1 MARVN
6 EHYLKLKAGYLFPE
20 IGRRVRA
27 FAAANP
33 SAKVIRLG
41 IGDVTRPLPPA
52 VLSAFHDAV
61 SELGDENT
69 FMGYGPEQ
77 GYDFLIDTLIEKAY
91 APLGVHLKRSEIFIS
106 DGSKCDT
113 ANILDIFALDNKV
126 AIGDPVYPVY
136 NDTNVMIGRS
146 GPADERGYYQGIVY
160 LPCTE
165 ANGFFPDVPKEK
177 VDIVYLCSPNNPTG
191 TVATKGQLKG
201 WVDYALAN
209 DAVIFFDAAYE
220 AFITEPGYPRSIY
233 EIEGA
238 KRCAV
243 EFRSFSKT
251 AGFTGVRCALTVV
264 PEEVTANLAGGRS
277 GGAQQA
283 LEPAADDEVQ
293 RRLLPGSEGRRG
305 GLLRR
310 GVAADEGDRRLLYGK
325 REDHP
330 GGACERGAHH
340 LRRRQ
345 RPLHLAEDPG
355 RDLLV
360 GLFRPPSHGVQR
372 GRDAR
377 QRVRAFGR
385 GVFPAVG
392 LRQPRQRGGS
402 GGADPEEPA
411 VTGAGGGPSQP
422 LPGFV
427 PRLPGGIGKWVT
439 FPWVAARETILFVP
453 SFSTSSMRTT
463 ACSGM

>member
-20 IGRRVRA
+20 IGRRVKT

-61 SELGDENT
+61 AELGNGET
-69 FMGYGPEQ
+69 FRGYGPEQ
-77 GYDFLIDTLIEKAY
+77 GYDFLIDTIIRKSY
-91 APLGVHLKRSEIFIS
+91 GPLDVSLSPAEVFIS

-113 ANILDIFALDNKV
+113 SNILDIFALENRV

-146 GPADERGYYQGIVY
+146 GPADGRGYYGGIVY

-165 ANGFFPDVPKEK
+165 ANGFFPAFPKEK

-191 TVATKGQLKG
+191 AVATKAQLKG

-209 DAVIFFDAAYE
+209 DAVILFDAAYE
-220 AFITEPGYPRSIY
+220 AFITEDGYPRSIY

-238 KRCAV
+238 RKCAV

-264 PEEVTANLAGGRS
+264 PEDVTAKTPAGEAVPLNRLWNRRQTTKFNGVSYPVQRAAAAVYTDEGWRQTREVIDYYMGNARVIREGLKSAGLTVYGGVNAPYIWLKTPGGLSSWDFFDRLLTECHVVGTPGSGFGPSGEGFFRLSAFGSRESVEEAVGRIRKNLRL
-277 GGAQQA
+277 GGAGT
-283 LEPAADDEVQ
+283 P
-293 RRLLPGSEGRRG
+293 
-305 GLLRR
+305 
-310 GVAADEGDRRLLYGK
+310 
-325 REDHP
+325 
-330 GGACERGAHH
+330 
-340 LRRRQ
+340 
-345 RPLHLAEDPG
+345 
-355 RDLLV
+355 
-360 GLFRPPSHGVQR
+360 
-372 GRDAR
+372 
-377 QRVRAFGR
+377 
-385 GVFPAVG
+385 
-392 LRQPRQRGGS
+392 
-402 GGADPEEPA
+402 
-411 VTGAGGGPSQP
+411 
-422 LPGFV
+422 
-427 PRLPGGIGKWVT
+427 
-439 FPWVAARETILFVP
+439 
-453 SFSTSSMRTT
+453 FSP
-463 ACSGM
+463 